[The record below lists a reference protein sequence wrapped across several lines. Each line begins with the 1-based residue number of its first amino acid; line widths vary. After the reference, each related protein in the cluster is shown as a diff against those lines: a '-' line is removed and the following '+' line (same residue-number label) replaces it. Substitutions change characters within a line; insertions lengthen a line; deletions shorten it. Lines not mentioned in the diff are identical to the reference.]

1 VVTALFRFLT
11 SSFNNDHFVHLTAA
25 QQILFGDWPTR
36 DFIDIGRPLQIV
48 ASAVPQRL
56 LGHTLFAEA
65 VLVSAA
71 FGVAAA
77 LTAAIVFS
85 LTGSLSAS
93 FAAVVV
99 EAVAFPRPYAYP
111 KLLATALGLWL
122 IGYYLRRPS
131 AARQVMMAA
140 GAAIAFLFRHDLGL
154 FVAIGGMVASL
165 LAIPT
170 APWRTRCRSGIMFA
184 AMGLVLVTPY
194 LVYVQLYGGLWN
206 YFATALQQT
215 GSASEYAWP
224 SPFARSEPWEFQLL
238 YLCHLLPIVVLA
250 VCATNWKRMQD
261 RWETPFLISIAVVAV
276 VENFGLIRGDALDVR
291 IPDAVVPAAVLGAWL
306 GHHASTARP
315 RYVWIPVALTLLAA
329 VVAFG
334 QLGNVRENLN
344 RAGVTGQVWL
354 KPQLLA
360 LRFAE
365 HSVELHK
372 RFARSRPSRAAGALD
387 SFILYLD
394 RCTTQQHRLF
404 LGGLIPEVAYL
415 AQRPFAGGG
424 YEHYNFASGV
434 NQRRVVEK
442 LRREVV
448 PFALIPSATAA
459 VLDSLPIV
467 AGYLDER
474 YVPLADFP
482 LGDGEH
488 IRILVDHTLPAVS
501 RDGETGWP
509 CFT

>member
-1 VVTALFRFLT
+1 
-11 SSFNNDHFVHLTAA
+11 
-25 QQILFGDWPTR
+25 
-36 DFIDIGRPLQIV
+36 
-48 ASAVPQRL
+48 
-56 LGHTLFAEA
+56 
-65 VLVSAA
+65 
-71 FGVAAA
+71 
-77 LTAAIVFS
+77 
-85 LTGSLSAS
+85 
-93 FAAVVV
+93 
-99 EAVAFPRPYAYP
+99 
-111 KLLATALGLWL
+111 
-122 IGYYLRRPS
+122 
-131 AARQVMMAA
+131 
-140 GAAIAFLFRHDLGL
+140 
-154 FVAIGGMVASL
+154 
-165 LAIPT
+165 
-170 APWRTRCRSGIMFA
+170 
-184 AMGLVLVTPY
+184 
-194 LVYVQLYGGLWN
+194 
-206 YFATALQQT
+206 
-215 GSASEYAWP
+215 
-224 SPFARSEPWEFQLL
+224 
-238 YLCHLLPIVVLA
+238 
-250 VCATNWKRMQD
+250 MQD
-261 RWETPFLISIAVVAV
+261 RWDTRFLIAIAVVAV

-291 IPDAVVPAAVLGAWL
+291 IPDAVVPAVVLGAWL
-306 GHHASTARP
+306 GHRASAARP
-315 RYVWIPVALTLLAA
+315 RYVWIPVALVLVAA
-329 VVAFG
+329 AVAFG

-365 HSVELHK
+365 HSAELHE

-442 LRREVV
+442 LRRELV

-467 AGYLDER
+467 AGYLGER